1 MGAAPSSAL
10 CEPPAPLLGVGRGSE
25 QVAPLTI
32 VKALPHWVRLDNTG
46 KTYPVRLEPGRCGSP
61 ILPEG
66 GLGGKYTYSIRL
78 GVYGEI

>member
-10 CEPPAPLLGVGRGSE
+10 CEPPAPLFGRGSE
-25 QVAPLTI
+25 QVVPLTT

-46 KTYPVRLEPGRCGSP
+46 KTYPFSLEQGRCGSP

-66 GLGGKYTYSIRL
+66 VFGSKYTYSIRL

>member
-10 CEPPAPLLGVGRGSE
+10 CEPHVPLFGVGRGSE
-25 QVAPLTI
+25 QVVPLTI

-46 KTYPVRLEPGRCGSP
+46 KTYPFRLEQGCCGSP

-66 GLGGKYTYSIRL
+66 VFGSKYTYSIRL
-78 GVYGEI
+78 GLYGEI